1 MTWRRLVCAHCA
13 APVDLGR
20 CASCRRE
27 RDEQRTIPA
36 ALAVLLAAILAAAL
50 LAASVLAG
58 GLRAAAAA

>member
-20 CASCRRE
+20 CASCRRA
-27 RDEQRTIPA
+27 RDEQRSVPA
-36 ALAVLLAAILAAAL
+36 VLALLLAALLAAVL